1 MMATG
6 VAVRREPV
14 PPLVETP
21 DHRVFWRP
29 RKWTFWVYVGLI
41 VASIVPLLGLAFS
54 PAGALP
60 WGITTFGVAANLV
73 LGVVLVLLI
82 RWLDVYRGIPTPLL
96 VGAFAWGAV
105 VAIGW
110 AVVTND
116 NVLALATKLLGGAAG
131 SRWGPAI
138 SAPVVEEAL
147 KIIGVAAVI
156 LIGREF
162 VRRPTHGMFI
172 GAFCGLG
179 FQLVENVLYVVQN
192 AFTPAASSD
201 FVAMLPVVVTRSLTA
216 FDSHWLMTAMT
227 GLALGYALTRYDRSW
242 ARRLLVVAVL
252 FGVAWWM
259 HFFKDSPLIED
270 QLPGAA
276 LADVAAIGKSVPNL
290 ILGFIVYRIAMR
302 AEWRHYAAT
311 VDAEPADVITRTE
324 VESMRTRRSRRNARR
339 RHSRHGRKPARRAAR
354 RLQRCQLQ
362 LANDVETD
370 PGAAAR
376 TRGAIRELRSRLPE
390 ANQPTNP
397 RPRRTG

>member
-1 MMATG
+1 MATG

-14 PPLVETP
+14 PPLVGTP
-21 DHRVFWRP
+21 EHRVFWRP
-29 RKWTFWVYVGLI
+29 RKWTFWVYVGLV
-41 VASIVPLLGLAFS
+41 VASIVPVVGVAFGT
-54 PAGALP
+54 AGGLP
-60 WGITTFGVAANLV
+60 WGVTAFGVVVNLV
-73 LGVVLVLLI
+73 LGALLVRLI

-96 VGAFAWGAV
+96 VGAFVWGAV

-116 NVLALATKLLGGAAG
+116 NVLALVTKLLGGAAG
-131 SRWGPAI
+131 TRWGPAI

-147 KIIGVAAVI
+147 KVIGVAAVI

-192 AFTPAASSD
+192 ASTPAASSD
-201 FVAMLPVVVTRSLTA
+201 LAATVPVALTRSLAA
-216 FDSHWLMTAMT
+216 FDSHWLMTAIT
-227 GLALGYALTRYDRSW
+227 GLGLGYVLTRHDRSW
-242 ARRLLVVAVL
+242 GRRLLVVVVL

-259 HFFKDSPLIED
+259 HFFTDSPLVQG
-270 QLPGAA
+270 QLPGA
-276 LADVAAIGKSVPNL
+276 LANVGGIGKSIPNL

-311 VDAEPADVITRTE
+311 IDAEPADVITSTE
-324 VESMRTRRSRRNARR
+324 IESMRTRRSRRNARK
-339 RHSRHGRKPARRAAR
+339 RHSRHGGKPAKRTAR

-376 TRGAIRELRSRLPE
+376 TRGMIRDLRSRLPE
-390 ANQPTNP
+390 AYA
-397 RPRRTG
+397 G